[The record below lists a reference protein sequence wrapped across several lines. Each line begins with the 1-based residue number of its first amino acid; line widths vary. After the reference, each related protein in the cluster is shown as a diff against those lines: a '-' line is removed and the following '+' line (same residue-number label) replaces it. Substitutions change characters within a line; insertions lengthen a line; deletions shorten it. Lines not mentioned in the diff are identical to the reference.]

1 MTTSASRPL
10 PGWLRGLMLLAIP
23 VVALGMLG
31 LGFWQLGRLEERR
44 ARNAFI
50 SARLQ
55 AAPLHLNTASLPPPI
70 SQFDYQAASVR
81 GTFDPTQEIVW
92 RNRALNGAPGVDV
105 ITPLRLT
112 GSEQVILVNRG
123 WIPYTEAEPA
133 QRARYAP
140 PAGEVTLTGWLRVPL
155 ERNQPFLPLDPTD
168 QPRLDAWFWLDMAQI
183 QRQMPYPLL
192 SWVFIPAPPDRAVA
206 PPIPHDDIDLSD
218 GSHLAYAVQWFAF
231 AAIAI
236 LGPGVYWWRSRQ
248 RS

>member
-1 MTTSASRPL
+1 MTKTSSRPL

-44 ARNAFI
+44 ARNALI
-50 SARLQ
+50 TARLH
-55 AAPLHLNTASLPPPI
+55 AAPINLNTAPLPADI
-70 SQFDYQAASVR
+70 GQFDYQAATVR
-81 GTFDPTQEIVW
+81 GIFDPSEEIVW

-105 ITPLRLT
+105 ITPLRLA
-112 GSEQVILVNRG
+112 GSDTAILVNRG
-123 WIPYTEAEPA
+123 WISYLEAEPP

-168 QPRLDAWFWLDMAQI
+168 QPRLSAWFWLDIAHI

-192 SWVFIPAPPDRAVA
+192 AWVFMPAPPAGASA

-231 AAIAI
+231 AVIAGV
-236 LGPGVYWWRSRQ
+236 GPVVYWWRNR
-248 RS
+248 RG